1 MRTTVI
7 STVERRRRWS
17 AEDKARILDEASRP
31 GANLA
36 AIADDHGVC
45 RSLLY
50 RWRKLAQEG
59 ALRGV
64 SLRRGAPQGFAPVR
78 IAPPDGTPTCSS
90 PAPQGAGLA
99 LAPQPHRRMALI
111 EIALNNGRVVRVE
124 ESVEADA
131 LARIVAALDR
141 PC

>member
-1 MRTTVI
+1 VI

-17 AEDKARILDEASRP
+17 AEDKARILEEASRP

-50 RWRKLAQEG
+50 RWRKLAVEG
-59 ALRGV
+59 ALPGV
-64 SLRRGAPQGFAPVR
+64 SVRRGAPQGFAPVR
-78 IAPPDGTPTCSS
+78 IAPPGAPAPVCPS
-90 PAPQGAGLA
+90 PAPKDVAPACPSPSRRRIGLV
-99 LAPQPHRRMALI
+99 
-111 EIALNNGRVVRVE
+111 EIALTNGRVVRVE
-124 ESVEADA
+124 EGVEAGA
-131 LARIVAALDR
+131 LARIVAAVDQ